1 MACGRENWVVQG
13 RDDGQREFGDAESL
27 AGHLLPAG
35 SVFAFLAVNRRRLFP
50 DEAFADLFTSGRGRP
65 SIPGDVIASVM
76 VLQALHGLSDRQAAE
91 AITFDLRW
99 KVACGFSVTQAG
111 FHPSVLTYWRRRIAA
126 SGRPQRI
133 FEAVS
138 EVVAATGV
146 LTGKKRRAV
155 DSTILDDAVA
165 RQDTVTQLI
174 AQIRRVAVVVPAATP
189 VVAAL
194 SGHDYAAGGKPDI
207 AWDDP
212 VARDLLVSGL
222 VNDALTVLDALSG
235 VELDQNQSEAVAL
248 LALVAGQDVEPA
260 EGSDGT
266 DGRWRIAR
274 GVAPERVISTVD
286 PQARHA
292 HKSRQKK
299 QDGFKAHVVVEPD
312 TGLVTAAAVT
322 MAAGADNSDA
332 ARGIELLAADPSIT
346 GDRDVQV
353 LGDSAYGSGPM
364 LTALAAAGHTAVIK
378 PMPIGRA
385 VDGGFTIDDFTVDPD
400 ARTVTCPNGVAR
412 SISPRGTVTFGVA
425 CTACPLRARC
435 TTSRRGRKIVI
446 DEHDQIRREHR
457 ARAADPRFQADYRRH
472 RPMVE
477 RSIAWLTRGAR
488 RVPYRGVAK
497 NHAWWTLRAAAI
509 NLRTLLRLGLQPGP
523 TGWATVRI
531 SERTSHDLRLGLP
544 PRRPA
549 GWATA

>member
-1 MACGRENWVVQG
+1 MAYGRENRVVQG
-13 RDDGQREFGDAESL
+13 RVDGQREFGDAESL

-35 SVFAFLAVNRRRLFP
+35 SVFAFLAANRQRLFP
-50 DEAFADLFTSGRGRP
+50 DEAFADLFPSGRGRP
-65 SIPGDVIASVM
+65 SIPGDVVASVM
-76 VLQALHGLSDRQAAE
+76 VLQALHGLSDRQAVE
-91 AITFDLRW
+91 AVTFDLRW
-99 KVACGFSVTQAG
+99 KAACGFAVTEAG

-126 SGRPQRI
+126 SGRPHRV

-138 EVVAATGV
+138 EVVAVTGV
-146 LTGKKRRAV
+146 LSGKKRRAL

-174 AQIRRVAVVVPAATP
+174 AQIRRVAAVVPAAAP

-194 SGHDYAAGGKPDI
+194 GGHDYAAGGKPDI

-212 VARDLLVSGL
+212 VARDLLVSAL
-222 VNDALTVLDALSG
+222 VNDALTVLDGLEG
-235 VELDQNQSEAVAL
+235 VQCDEKQSEAVAL

-274 GVAPERVISTVD
+274 KVAPERVISTVD

-312 TGLVTAAAVT
+312 TGLVTAATVT
-322 MAAGADNSDA
+322 MATGADNSDA
-332 ARGIELLAADPSIT
+332 ARGIELLAADASIT
-346 GDRDVQV
+346 GQADVQV

-364 LTALAAAGHTAVIK
+364 LAAVAAAGRVALIK

-385 VDGGFTIDDFTVDPD
+385 VDGGFTIDDFTIDH
-400 ARTVTCPNGVAR
+400 AAGTVTCPNGVAR
-412 SISPRGTVTFGVA
+412 PISSRGQATFGA
-425 CTACPLRARC
+425 GCQACPLRARC
-435 TTSRRGRKIVI
+435 TTSARGRKLVI
-446 DEHDQIRREHR
+446 GQHDQIRREHR
-457 ARAADPRFQADYRRH
+457 ARARDPQFQADYRRH

-497 NHAWWTLRAAAI
+497 NNAWWTLRAGAI
-509 NLRTLLRLGLQPGP
+509 NLRTLLRLGLQPLP
-523 TGWATVRI
+523 TGWAT
-531 SERTSHDLRLGLP
+531 T
-544 PRRPA
+544 
-549 GWATA
+549 